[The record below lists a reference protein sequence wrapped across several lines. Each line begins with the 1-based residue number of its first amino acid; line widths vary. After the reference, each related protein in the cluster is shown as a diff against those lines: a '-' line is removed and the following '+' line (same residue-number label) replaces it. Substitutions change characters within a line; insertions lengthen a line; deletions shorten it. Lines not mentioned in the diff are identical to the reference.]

1 MAAETGTRHAP
12 PEPETDQT
20 IYLDAPA
27 RAGMFRFNACILGL
41 GYVGLPTALSLT
53 HGGRTVLGI
62 DTSVSRLAA
71 ITSGDVDLIP
81 ADHGRLDVA
90 LETERLQ
97 LSDDPARLG
106 EAEAVFIC
114 VPTPID
120 EHRTP
125 DLSGLLAACEL
136 AVTYAR
142 RGQLF
147 ILTSTT
153 YVGTTSDFLVE
164 PLRRR
169 GLEPGRDVFVAFS
182 PERIDPGN
190 ESHPQHLVPRI
201 LGGTDEESAERAQ
214 TILTDIASKV
224 HVVSSPEA
232 AEMTKLYENAFRAVN
247 IAFAL
252 EMSTAAGALGLS
264 IIEVIEAA
272 ATKPYGFMPFYPGP
286 GVGGHCIPCDPHYL
300 LWQMRARRVD
310 MPVMGRAMETIAARP
325 LVVAQRLRN
334 LLANRGTPIAG
345 ARILLVGAAYKAGVR
360 DTRESAAIEL
370 ARQLLRDGA
379 VVVLWDPTA
388 PRLDLGN
395 GTVLNSV
402 GNPAGVQ
409 FDAAVV
415 HTVHPDHDHT
425 FLRDLPLVLDATYRL
440 DLAGASIV

>member
-1 MAAETGTRHAP
+1 MAVEAGTQHARR
-12 PEPETDQT
+12 ELETDKT
-20 IYLDAPA
+20 IYLDTPA
-27 RAGMFRFNACILGL
+27 LVGASRFSTCILGL

-53 HGGRTVLGI
+53 AGGLTVLGI
-62 DTSVSRLAA
+62 DTSIRRLGA
-71 ITSGDVDLIP
+71 IASGDVDLIP
-81 ADHGRLDVA
+81 ADRGRLDVA
-90 LETERLQ
+90 LETGSLQ

-106 EAEAVFIC
+106 EADAVFIC

-120 EHRTP
+120 AHQTP
-125 DLSGLLAACEL
+125 DLANLLAACEL
-136 AVTYAR
+136 AVKHAR

-153 YVGTTSDFLVE
+153 YVGTTSDLLVE
-164 PLRRR
+164 PLRSR

-190 ESHPQHLVPRI
+190 ETHPQHLVPRI
-201 LGGTDEESAERAQ
+201 LGGIDGESVQRAR
-214 TILTDIASKV
+214 TILAGIASEV

-272 ATKPYGFMPFYPGP
+272 KTKPYGFMPFYPGP

-300 LWQMRARRVD
+300 LWQMRARRMD

-325 LVVAQRLRN
+325 HVVAQRLRN
-334 LLANRGTPIAG
+334 LLANRGRPIAG

-360 DTRESAAIEL
+360 DTRESPAIEL
-370 ARQLLRDGA
+370 TRQLREDGA
-379 VVVLWDPTA
+379 VVLLWDPTA
-388 PRLDLGN
+388 PRLDLGD
-395 GTVLNSV
+395 GVVLCSV
-402 GNPAGVQ
+402 ENPAGMQ
-409 FDAAVV
+409 FDAAIV
-415 HTVHPDHDHT
+415 HTVHPGHDHT
-425 FLRDLPLVLDATYRL
+425 FLHDLPLVLDATYRL
-440 DLAGASIV
+440 DLPGASIV